1 MNSKS
6 IKRVKDLKV
15 LIDNVMLPNYYY
27 KTNFSCSDF
36 LIDINYKIIIKANLV
51 KKDNKMVYEFV
62 IDTQFI
68 SDQEITYDEIVMIKN
83 IIEILEENKKF
94 VLSRLKKYTVE
105 EYEKEEQERK
115 KSRERALEE
124 LKKMV
129 TMKYNNELGN
139 DYFEY

>member
-1 MNSKS
+1 MNNKS
-6 IKRVKDLKV
+6 IKSVKDLKV
-15 LIDNVMLPNYYY
+15 LIDNVMLPDYYY

-105 EYEKEEQERK
+105 EYEKEEQK
-115 KSRERALEE
+115 KKEDSEKLLEIF
-124 LKKMV
+124 
-129 TMKYNNELGN
+129 KYMISNK
-139 DYFEY
+139 

>member
-36 LIDINYKIIIKANLV
+36 LIDINYRIIVKANLV

-62 IDTQFI
+62 VDTQFI
-68 SDQEITYDEIVMIKN
+68 SEQEITYDEIVMIKN

-115 KSRERALEE
+115 ANSERALEE
-124 LKKMV
+124 LKKMI
-129 TMKYNNELGN
+129 TMKYNNELEIL
-139 DYFEY
+139 F